1 MVYSKQDNIK
11 KSSSSLLS
19 SQEQRELLDE
29 VHLLKELMSQKD
41 IHMTIA
47 TAVVQGILIKIILF
61 LMLHYYIYKFY

>member
-47 TAVVQGILIKIILF
+47 TAVVQGFFFFFFFIIS
-61 LMLHYYIYKFY
+61 

>member
-47 TAVVQGILIKIILF
+47 TAVVQGIFFSFFFIIS
-61 LMLHYYIYKFY
+61 

>member
-1 MVYSKQDNIK
+1 MDFSEQEKLP
-11 KSSSSLLS
+11 KSQSSLLS

-47 TAVVQGILIKIILF
+47 TAVVQGIFLLRKLNILNSF
-61 LMLHYYIYKFY
+61 VIYNY

>member
-11 KSSSSLLS
+11 KSNSSLLS

-47 TAVVQGILIKIILF
+47 TAVVQGIFI
-61 LMLHYYIYKFY
+61 

>member
-1 MVYSKQDNIK
+1 MDFSEQEKLP
-11 KSSSSLLS
+11 KSQSSLLS

-47 TAVVQGILIKIILF
+47 TAVD
-61 LMLHYYIYKFY
+61 